1 MSTQYILH
9 TIDGDL
15 ETFSDGEPKT
25 QSCPLLP
32 GQTMNVLDVP
42 LQANLVAGRNV
53 SSSSIDSLV
62 FTLDPKDKYLPPDVR
77 RAATTSAIR
86 QRKARMSAAP
96 KVLHRAAST
105 PLKSG
110 TPKTSTS
117 SRAGPSTLKRQRSL
131 MSVFQRMRQ
140 TRSAGSNT
148 KSSLAWPR
156 RIFSRTG
163 QSAKVDAPED
173 IPEVPKL
180 PTQIPDVRGIANDVE
195 LELPIQLLSAHD
207 SGRASQAESKVVE
220 KSVVVPWPQESTG
233 LGDYQPD
240 FACVQDL
247 HRDGEPRSIADNT
260 EPTCKLRCS
269 TPLEHVK
276 DHDSHFAE
284 FSAIV
289 GDGEPLSMQE
299 HAARPSPLKLDAG
312 QMVPIKLPTELQ
324 ASAGGQNKQSRRA
337 EEQQQFEDIYATTS
351 AYTESSIFSYT
362 LSEDLS
368 PDLASNTT
376 DSGPMSPC
384 HLSQPE
390 TPTMSEFEDDYD
402 RDFLQLQRYSESSA
416 ALTSGDA
423 IIPDT
428 TAPLPPSRAPPP
440 PPPQARP
447 MTPRSAFSGFQGY
460 SLPQDDYQSVLTIRK
475 LPSTTFP
482 TADARPS
489 FPQQSGK
496 QGLVHSWNDGSEQL
510 LDDLGYLGEL
520 II

>member
-1 MSTQYILH
+1 
-9 TIDGDL
+9 
-15 ETFSDGEPKT
+15 
-25 QSCPLLP
+25 
-32 GQTMNVLDVP
+32 MNVLDVP

-77 RAATTSAIR
+77 RAATTSAIK
-86 QRKARMSAAP
+86 QRKARMSAVP

-105 PLKSG
+105 PLQSR
-110 TPKTSTS
+110 TPQTSTS

-140 TRSAGSNT
+140 TRSAGSNS

-163 QSAKVDAPED
+163 QSAKVEAAED

-180 PTQIPDVRGIANDVE
+180 PTQIPGVPRIAKDIE
-195 LELPIQLLSAHD
+195 LKLPIQLPSAHD
-207 SGRASQAESKVVE
+207 SGRASQAASDVVE
-220 KSVVVPWPQESTG
+220 ESVVVPWPQESTA

-240 FACVQDL
+240 FPCLQHS
-247 HRDGEPRSIADNT
+247 HRDGKPRSAVENT
-260 EPTCKLRCS
+260 EPTCELRCP
-269 TPLEHVK
+269 TPLEHIK
-276 DHDSHFAE
+276 AHDSCFAE
-284 FSAIV
+284 FSAVV
-289 GDGEPLSMQE
+289 GDGVPLSMKE
-299 HAARPSPLKLDAG
+299 HAARRSPLKHYAD
-312 QMVPIKLPTELQ
+312 QIIPIQLPADQ
-324 ASAGGQNKQSRRA
+324 QISAGGPNNEPRRA
-337 EEQQQFEDIYATTS
+337 EEQQQLDNRFDATTY
-351 AYTESSIFSYT
+351 AYPESSTFSYAP
-362 LSEDLS
+362 SEDLS

-376 DSGPMSPC
+376 YSGPMSPC

-390 TPTMSEFEDDYD
+390 TPTMSDYEDDYD
-402 RDFLQLQRYSESSA
+402 RESLQLQRYSKSSA
-416 ALTSGDA
+416 ALTSEDA
-423 IIPDT
+423 TIPDAT
-428 TAPLPPSRAPPP
+428 VLLPPSRAPPP

-447 MTPRSAFSGFQGY
+447 MTPRLAFSGFQGY
-460 SLPQDDYQSVLTIRK
+460 SLPQDDYKSVLTIRK

-489 FPQQSGK
+489 FPRQSGK
-496 QGLVHSWNDGSEQL
+496 QDLVHSWNDGSEQL